1 MYQRLNRE
9 VRAMYK
15 EITELTYFMR
25 GGMSYEHILY
35 SMAYIQREIAIEFVE
50 KRLETEMKSVNPNY

>member
-1 MYQRLNRE
+1 MYKRLNRE
-9 VRAMYK
+9 VRAMYR

-35 SMAYIQREIAIEFVE
+35 SMSYIQREIAIEFVE
-50 KRLETEMKSVNPNY
+50 KRLETEMKSVHPNY